1 MSLSLAHFAAVVA
14 ISTMTHGIDEPA
26 RMEAVILRA
35 IPIGTEFTTALRFM
49 RGQGFFCSYKRGAGS
64 SGGDVLHCMSEDGRN
79 RIDYRRWWVTIDNRR
94 NKVTEVRAATGIVGL

>member
-49 RGQGFFCSYKRGAGS
+49 RGQGFFC
-64 SGGDVLHCMSEDGRN
+64 
-79 RIDYRRWWVTIDNRR
+79 
-94 NKVTEVRAATGIVGL
+94 